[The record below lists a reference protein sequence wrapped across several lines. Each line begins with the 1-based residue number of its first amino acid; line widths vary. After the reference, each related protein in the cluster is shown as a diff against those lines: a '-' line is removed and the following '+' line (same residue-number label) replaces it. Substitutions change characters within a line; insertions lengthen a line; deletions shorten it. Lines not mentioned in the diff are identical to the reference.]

1 MLLIDNCTTEPFAQ
15 MFAGT
20 AFPLIILIEITLPS
34 VTSLSEFPAM
44 LFAGAINRMSKMR
57 AGRVAGKPLVSS
69 SFDCNQ
75 KQGSVAG
82 CKCSATL
89 PLIHTVFNFEKDLLK
104 PLFSPLSVLQEE
116 PSLSLVDM
124 NYGI

>member
-1 MLLIDNCTTEPFAQ
+1 
-15 MFAGT
+15 
-20 AFPLIILIEITLPS
+20 
-34 VTSLSEFPAM
+34 
-44 LFAGAINRMSKMR
+44 MSKMR

-124 NYGI
+124 NYGILCEHHNGYLRIENTEVGAKVSAFFKTPVL